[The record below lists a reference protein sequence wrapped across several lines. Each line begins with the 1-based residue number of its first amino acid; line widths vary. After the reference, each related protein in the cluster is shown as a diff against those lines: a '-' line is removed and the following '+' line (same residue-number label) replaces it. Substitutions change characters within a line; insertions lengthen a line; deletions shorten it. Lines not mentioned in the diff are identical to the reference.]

1 KDNNGIPDVFVSDLV
16 AGTNCLVSAGAG
28 PSSGSTNP
36 VVATPVITPDGWFV
50 AFFSCATGLVSS
62 VPVTSPGEVYVR
74 DRVAGTTTWAST
86 NAPALLSAGRGQ
98 NNAPSYHPR
107 LSDNGRYVTF
117 KTGATLATG
126 GAMILQYDSTLA
138 ATTAV
143 NTNGI
148 GEPVDLDEGY
158 GPEMT
163 PDGRYIAFARYE
175 VSASSGY
182 ASVHVWDAQQ
192 LTDTLVSDDG
202 SGVPANTTSYAP

>member
-1 KDNNGIPDVFVSDLV
+1 
-16 AGTNCLVSAGAG
+16 
-28 PSSGSTNP
+28 
-36 VVATPVITPDGWFV
+36 
-50 AFFSCATGLVSS
+50 
-62 VPVTSPGEVYVR
+62 
-74 DRVAGTTTWAST
+74 
-86 NAPALLSAGRGQ
+86 
-98 NNAPSYHPR
+98 
-107 LSDNGRYVTF
+107 
-117 KTGATLATG
+117 ATLATG

-192 LTDTLVSDDG
+192 LTDTLVSDNG
-202 SGVPANTTSYAP
+202 SGVPANTTSYAPVITPNGQFVAFLSNATNLVANAVTNVF